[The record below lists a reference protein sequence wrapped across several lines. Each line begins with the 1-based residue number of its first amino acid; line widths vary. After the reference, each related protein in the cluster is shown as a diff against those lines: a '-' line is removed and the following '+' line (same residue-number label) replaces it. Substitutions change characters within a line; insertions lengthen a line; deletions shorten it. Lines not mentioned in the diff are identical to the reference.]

1 LSIREFI
8 TAHEEN
14 DIELLGRVA
23 DDPHVPD
30 DWRHHAART
39 VARLAGQPRT

>member
-14 DIELLGRVA
+14 DIALLSRVA
-23 DDPHVPD
+23 EDPHVPE

-39 VARLAGQPRT
+39 VSRLARPPRT